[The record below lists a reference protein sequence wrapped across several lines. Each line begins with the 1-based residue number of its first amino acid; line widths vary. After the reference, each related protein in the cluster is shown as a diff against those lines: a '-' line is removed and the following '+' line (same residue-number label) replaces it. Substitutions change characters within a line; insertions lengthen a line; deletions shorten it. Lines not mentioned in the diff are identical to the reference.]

1 MAARKK
7 KGVAK
12 KSKMSA
18 RKKTGTK
25 KAPASKKRSKKA
37 TTGKKPLRSAKTST
51 AKKADVV
58 YSDIRGSMRSALLR
72 RFI

>member
-12 KSKMSA
+12 KIMVSA
-18 RKKTGTK
+18 REKTSTK
-25 KAPASKKRSKKA
+25 KASASKKRSKKA
-37 TTGKKPLRSAKTST
+37 SAGRKPPRSAKAAT

-58 YSDIRGSMRSALLR
+58 YSDIRGSVHSALLR